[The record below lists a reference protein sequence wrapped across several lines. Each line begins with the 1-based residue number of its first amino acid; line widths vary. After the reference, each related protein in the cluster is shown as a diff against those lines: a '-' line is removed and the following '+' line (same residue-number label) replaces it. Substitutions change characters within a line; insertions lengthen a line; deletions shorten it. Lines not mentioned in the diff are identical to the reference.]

1 MSVLKNYKQAAGRG
15 MMIGMVVGSAAG
27 VVAGAYIIRQQ
38 QKTLALHNQAIMLNT
53 TSILALST
61 HLAKSQ
67 KSNIE

>member
-1 MSVLKNYKQAAGRG
+1 MSVLKNYKQAAGKG
-15 MMIGMVVGSAAG
+15 MMVGMVVGSAVG

>member
-1 MSVLKNYKQAAGRG
+1 MSVLKNYKQAAGKG
-15 MMIGMVVGSAAG
+15 MMVGMVVGSAVG

-53 TSILALST
+53 TAILALTT
-61 HLAKSQ
+61 HVAKER